1 MFWLVSWVTGFSL
14 TSFNR
19 NMVRLRKIYLQLLYL
34 VLATVRRLVGLLR
47 FGDAVWF
54 FSPRVAGDL
63 ERVLGEPGTESVG
76 LGETGLEN
84 GVRGDPGID
93 RLFLH
98 GRARP
103 PQQSSSSSRSS
114 EHTDCHCE
122 LISSAGALQLIDD
135 LLII

>member
-14 TSFNR
+14 TSFDR
-19 NMVRLRKIYLQLLYL
+19 NMVRLLKIYLKLYL

-63 ERVLGEPGTESVG
+63 DRVRGEPGTDSVG

-84 GVRGDPGID
+84 GVRGDPGIE

-98 GRARP
+98 GKARP

-114 EHTDCHCE
+114 EHTERHCE